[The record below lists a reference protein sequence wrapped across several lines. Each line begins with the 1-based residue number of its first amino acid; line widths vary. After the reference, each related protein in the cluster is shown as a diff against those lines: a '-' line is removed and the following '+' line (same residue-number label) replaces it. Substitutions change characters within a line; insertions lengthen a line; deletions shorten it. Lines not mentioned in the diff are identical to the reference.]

1 MRLQRCDKVA
11 VTADIDDARD
21 LLGQQIVHGGANEHV
36 ALGIV
41 PGIVVV
47 ALVETQIAQNIMIVQ
62 RLAYGGDAVDD
73 LRRVEDG
80 QVLRDDADGA
90 RVAEL
95 QRAGIEIR
103 AVIELVR
110 DLQNTVGRL
119 LLDAGL
125 LFRTLETVAMDTP
138 ARSEISRMVAMK

>member
-1 MRLQRCDKVA
+1 M
-11 VTADIDDARD
+11 
-21 LLGQQIVHGGANEHV
+21 
-36 ALGIV
+36 
-41 PGIVVV
+41 V

-80 QVLRDDADGA
+80 QVLRDDADGV

-119 LLDAGL
+119 LLD
-125 LFRTLETVAMDTP
+125 RKSV
-138 ARSEISRMVAMK
+138 V

>member
-1 MRLQRCDKVA
+1 M
-11 VTADIDDARD
+11 
-21 LLGQQIVHGGANEHV
+21 
-36 ALGIV
+36 
-41 PGIVVV
+41 V

-80 QVLRDDADGA
+80 QVLRDDADGV

-119 LLDAGL
+119 LLDAGFIVQDL
-125 LFRTLETVAMDTP
+125 GDRP
-138 ARSEISRMVAMK
+138 RSREWLP